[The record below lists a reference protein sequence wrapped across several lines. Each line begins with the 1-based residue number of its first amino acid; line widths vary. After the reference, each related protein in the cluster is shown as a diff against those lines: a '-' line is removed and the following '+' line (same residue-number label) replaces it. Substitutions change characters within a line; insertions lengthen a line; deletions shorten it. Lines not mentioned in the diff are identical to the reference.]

1 MNFKRLKLKC
11 ILICYCIFLNKNFM
25 NEHEISG
32 YSFSKMH
39 SNFLRQATSL
49 SNNQLDSGTH
59 ARTTK
64 TSTQRKILDGG
75 GVNPL
80 PPPRLSKSKTCEFIK
95 HISAKNYNKYLAD
108 RSNLNLKSDLTFH
121 CKSGTAKQTNE
132 EKLLQLR
139 STSTF

>member
-1 MNFKRLKLKC
+1 
-11 ILICYCIFLNKNFM
+11 M

-32 YSFSKMH
+32 NSYSKMH

-59 ARTTK
+59 TRTTK
-64 TSTQRKILDGG
+64 TSTQRKIPDGG

-108 RSNLNLKSDLTFH
+108 RSNLNLKSDISFH
-121 CKSGTAKQTNE
+121 CKVSAAKQTNE
-132 EKLLQLR
+132 DKSLQFR
-139 STSTF
+139 QSSRF